1 MEISKVKI
9 GGIETHIYLLVKAII
24 IQVVYEILC
33 IIVMVLNFYVFV
45 YKIIEKVFVQEK
57 ILDIVKILE
66 EDFP

>member
-45 YKIIEKVFVQEK
+45 YKIIEKVFV
-57 ILDIVKILE
+57 
-66 EDFP
+66 